1 MIFIRKIEILSR
13 FENLRDSVVVRE
25 SIRGWRGLR
34 FVDVVLVKEAQFI
47 QVGVH
52 GIRGHEGEESVDA
65 VLRVVLGQG
74 AEDQST
80 HNATEAKSA
89 GITLTISEAPGSEV
103 VRSEIMS
110 EEAVSASEGD
120 GVTQDSSTDSITY
133 TQT

>member
-1 MIFIRKIEILSR
+1 M
-13 FENLRDSVVVRE
+13 
-25 SIRGWRGLR
+25 R
-34 FVDVVLVKEAQFI
+34 FVDVILMKETQFI

-52 GIRGHEGEESVDA
+52 GIGGHEGEESVDA

-74 AEDQST
+74 SEDQST

-89 GITLTISEAPGSEV
+89 GIALTIGEAPGGEV
-103 VRSEIMS
+103 VRSEVMS